1 MTLSMIVAMASGNVI
16 GIENKLPWHLSA
28 DLKYFKSVTMGKP
41 IIMGRKTFESI
52 GRPLPG
58 RRNLVITR
66 DGAWSADGVEVF
78 HSPETALAAVSGVD
92 EAMVIGGA
100 EVYALLLPFADKLYV
115 TEVALDVRGDAHFP
129 EFEAGGWRETSR
141 NSFDAEDAQPAYSF
155 VIYERR
161 A

>member
-1 MTLSMIVAMASGNVI
+1 MTVSMIVAMASGNVI

-66 DGAWSADGVEVF
+66 DTAWSADGVDVF
-78 HSPETALAAVSGVD
+78 HTPEAALAAVSGVD

-100 EVYALLLPFADKLYV
+100 EIYALLLPFTHKLYV
-115 TEVALDVRGDAHFP
+115 TEVALDVKGDAHFP
-129 EFEAGGWRETSR
+129 VIEVGDWRETSR
-141 NSFDAEDAQPAYSF
+141 DSFDAEDTQPAYSF
-155 VIYERR
+155 VTYERC

>member
-16 GIENKLPWHLSA
+16 GIDNKLPWHLSA

-66 DGAWSADGVEVF
+66 DAAWSADGVEVF
-78 HSPETALAAVSGVD
+78 HAPKAALAAVSEVE

-100 EVYALLLPFADKLYV
+100 EIYALLLPFADKLYV
-115 TEVALDVRGDAHFP
+115 TEVALDVTGDAHFP
-129 EFEAGGWRETSR
+129 EIEAGEWRETGR
-141 NSFDAEDAQPAYSF
+141 DGFDAEDAQPAYSF
-155 VIYERR
+155 VTYERR

>member
-28 DLKYFKSVTMGKP
+28 DLKYFKSATMGKP

-66 DGAWSADGVEVF
+66 DAAWTADGVEVF
-78 HSPETALAAVSGVD
+78 HAPEAALAAVSGAD

-100 EVYALLLPFADKLYV
+100 EIYALLLPFADKLYV

-129 EFEAGGWRETSR
+129 EIEAGNWREVSR
-141 NSFDAEDAQPAYSF
+141 NGFDAEDVQPAYSF